1 MRVASA
7 HLAGALLAL
16 VAGAQVFAQLQSD
29 PVYDGKKSTE
39 WVTVLQNDPSARKRA
54 LAIVALGSA
63 WSEHQ
68 FKDGLRNVG
77 RSLRTDTSA
86 AVRAQAATTIAGFK
100 PDAVREIENEL
111 IKALE
116 AEKDPRVRKEL
127 AVAIARFP
135 EVAKKAVE
143 QLSGALKDAD
153 PATRTA
159 AADALAKAGADAK
172 AAAPELLR
180 IIDDS
185 DRASRLAA
193 IFALGRIAPEN
204 PSFVAAALIK
214 RFGEEKEAELRRELL
229 VSLKLLGE
237 KSEAVVAA
245 LVTALADPDDET
257 RSVAL
262 RTLGT
267 FGVDARPAADA
278 LLKLATGTADKNTRV
293 DAVRAFGSALG
304 PALKDRVKDLIR
316 VLEMDP
322 DFEVRVVAVEEIGAL
337 GNDLK
342 DDKETITAL
351 RKRLSD
357 PQVKVRESAAAAIR
371 RIERKADKPPEKKP

>member
-1 MRVASA
+1 
-7 HLAGALLAL
+7 
-16 VAGAQVFAQLQSD
+16 
-29 PVYDGKKSTE
+29 
-39 WVTVLQNDPSARKRA
+39 
-54 LAIVALGSA
+54 VALGSA

-185 DRASRLAA
+185 DRAARLAA

-371 RIERKADKPPEKKP
+371 RIERKAEKPPAKKP

>member
-1 MRVASA
+1 MVSASVR
-7 HLAGALLAL
+7 LAGALLTLA
-16 VAGAQVFAQLQSD
+16 AGTQVLAQPQSD
-29 PVYDGKKSTE
+29 PVYDGKKSSE

-68 FKDGLRNVG
+68 YKDGLRNVG

-100 PDAVREIENEL
+100 PDAVREIDSEL

-127 AVAIARFP
+127 AIAIARFP
-135 EVAKKAVE
+135 DVAKKAVE
-143 QLSGALKDAD
+143 PLGGALKDAD
-153 PATRTA
+153 PATRVA

-172 AAAPELLR
+172 AATPELLR
-180 IIDDS
+180 VIDDA
-185 DRASRLAA
+185 DRAVRLAA
-193 IFALGRIAPEN
+193 IFALGRITPDN

-237 KSEAVVAA
+237 KSEQVVAA
-245 LVTALADPDDET
+245 FVTALADPDDET
-257 RSVAL
+257 RSVAI
-262 RTLGT
+262 RTLGA
-267 FGVDARPAADA
+267 FGADARPAADT
-278 LLKLATGTADKNTRV
+278 LLKVATGTADKNTRV
-293 DAVRAFGSALG
+293 DALRAFGSALG
-304 PALKDRVKDLIR
+304 PDLKGRVKDLVKI
-316 VLEMDP
+316 LESDP
-322 DFEVRVVAVEEIGAL
+322 DFEVRVVAVEEIAAL

-371 RIERKADKPPEKKP
+371 RIERKAEKPPVKKP

>member
-1 MRVASA
+1 
-7 HLAGALLAL
+7 
-16 VAGAQVFAQLQSD
+16 
-29 PVYDGKKSTE
+29 
-39 WVTVLQNDPSARKRA
+39 
-54 LAIVALGSA
+54 VALGSA

-116 AEKDPRVRKEL
+116 AEKDLRVRKEL
-127 AVAIARFP
+127 AVAIGRFP
-135 EVAKKAVE
+135 EVANKAVE
-143 QLSGALKDAD
+143 QLGGALKDAD
-153 PATRTA
+153 PATRVA

-180 IIDDS
+180 VIDDS
-185 DRASRLAA
+185 DRAARLAA
-193 IFALGRIAPEN
+193 IFALGRVAPDN

-237 KSEAVVAA
+237 KSESV
-245 LVTALADPDDET
+245 VTALVAAIADPDDET
-257 RSVAL
+257 RSVAI

-267 FGVDARPAADA
+267 FGADARPAADA
-278 LLKLATGTADKNTRV
+278 LLKVATGTADKNTRV
-293 DAVRAFGSALG
+293 DALRAFGSALG

-316 VLEMDP
+316 VLETDP